1 MPLSKFVFKPGIMRE
16 GTAYDNE
23 GGWFD
28 SNLVRFNAGRPEKIG
43 GWRKDSINTFLGTCR
58 ALHSWVS
65 LDGSKFLGLGT
76 HLKYY
81 ILEGDTFNDVT
92 PIRATTTNG
101 IVFSATNGSS
111 TITATDSAHGAVS
124 GDFVTISGAVSLGGL
139 VTAAVL
145 NQEYQILSVP
155 SASTFTFTAKDTS
168 GATVTANSGDDPS
181 TGGGNGGSGVDG
193 AFQINVGLDVYVQS
207 TGFGSGQYSKG
218 TWGSVTALSKTNQL
232 RNWSHDHFGEDLII
246 AVRNGQ
252 LFYWDKTDGVQTRAV
267 ALTGI
272 SGASFVP
279 TICLGV
285 TVSETDRH
293 VIVLGADP
301 IVGNARTGVLDPML
315 VSFSDQE
322 DPLQFEP
329 LDTNTA
335 GDLRLSEGS
344 LIVGSVKARQETLI
358 WTDTALY
365 SMAFIGPPF
374 TFGLNLI
381 NNNTGLIS
389 PNGAITSPNGV
400 YWMGYDNFYVY
411 NGSVQKVPC
420 SVLSYVFDDLNSG
433 QVYKINAFTNNAH
446 DEIGWFYPSANST
459 EVDRYVVYD
468 YNDNVW
474 SYGELSRTA
483 WLDEGTVDY
492 PRAVSENYLYE
503 HEFGF
508 NDDGN
513 PMTNVFIESSDFD
526 IGDGEQYAFFS
537 KIIPDIKFLNNSG
550 GGKVNL
556 VLKTRDFPGDT
567 LTTNSTNAIA
577 STTQQAHIRGRAR
590 QAVIRLESD
599 DTNTN
604 SSNDDTG
611 WRLGATRLD
620 IKGDGRR

>member
-43 GWRKDSINTFLGTCR
+43 GWQKDSINTFLGTCR

-124 GDFVTISGAVSLGGL
+124 GDFVTISGSASLGGL

-155 SASTFTFTAKDTS
+155 TTSTFTFTAKDTS
-168 GATVTANSGDDPS
+168 GNTITANSSDS
-181 TGGGNGGSGVDG
+181 GNGGSGVDG

-207 TGFGSGQYSKG
+207 TGFGSGQYNTG

-246 AVRNGQ
+246 AVRNGE

-301 IVGNARTGVLDPML
+301 IVGDARTGVLDPML

-322 DPLQFEP
+322 NPLQFEP

>member
-43 GWRKDSINTFLGTCR
+43 GWQKDSTNTFLGTCR

-124 GDFVTISGAVSLGGL
+124 GDFVTISGSASLGGL

-155 SASTFTFTAKDTS
+155 TTSTFTFTAKDTS
-168 GATVTANSGDDPS
+168 GNTITANSSDS
-181 TGGGNGGSGVDG
+181 GNGGSGVDG

-207 TGFGSGQYSKG
+207 TGFGSGQYNTG

-301 IVGNARTGVLDPML
+301 IVGDARTGVLDPML

-322 DPLQFEP
+322 NPLQFEP

-344 LIVGSVKARQETLI
+344 IIVGSVKARQETLI

-420 SVLSYVFDDLNSG
+420 SVLNYVFDDLNSG

>member
-1 MPLSKFVFKPGIMRE
+1 MPLSKFVLKPGITRE

-28 SNLVRFNAGRPEKIG
+28 SNLVRFNSGRPEKVG
-43 GWRKDSINTFLGTCR
+43 GWRKDTDNSFLGTCR
-58 ALHSWVS
+58 ALHSWVA

-101 IVFSATNGSS
+101 ITFAATNGSS
-111 TITATDSAHGAVS
+111 TITATDSSHGCVS

-139 VTAAVL
+139 IVATSL
-145 NQEYQILSVP
+145 NQEYEISGVP
-155 SASTFTFTAKDTS
+155 STNTYTFTAKDTS
-168 GATVTANSGDDPS
+168 GDTLTANSSD
-181 TGGGNGGSGVDG
+181 TGNGGSGVDG
-193 AFQINVGLDVYVQS
+193 AYQINVGLDVYVAS
-207 TGFGSGQYSKG
+207 TGWGSGTWNDG
-218 TWGSVTALSKTNQL
+218 TWGSVNALSATNQL

-252 LFYWDKTDGVQTRAV
+252 IFYWDKTNNVNTRAV
-267 ALTGI
+267 LLSGI

-301 IVGNARTGVLDPML
+301 IVGGARTGVLDPML

-329 LDTNTA
+329 LETNTA

-389 PNGAITSPNGV
+389 PNAAVTSPSGV

-420 SVLSYVFDDLNSG
+420 SVLSYVFDDINAG
-433 QVYKINAFTNNAH
+433 QAYKILAYTNNAH
-446 DEIGWFYPSANST
+446 DEVGWFYPSST
-459 EVDRYVVYD
+459 SLEIDRYVVFD

-492 PRAVSENYLYE
+492 PRATTDNYLYE
-503 HEFGF
+503 QEFGF
-508 NDDGN
+508 DDDGS

-526 IGDGEQYAFFS
+526 IGDGEQFAFIS
-537 KIIPDIKFLNNSG
+537 KIIPDIKFLSNSEA
-550 GGKVNL
+550 GKVNL
-556 VLKTRDFPGDT
+556 VLKTRDYPGDT
-567 LTTNSTNAIA
+567 LTTNSTSSIA

-590 QAVIRLESD
+590 QAVLRLESD

-604 SSNDDTG
+604 SSNSDTG
-611 WRLGATRLD
+611 WRLGATRLE
-620 IKGDGRR
+620 IRSDGKR

>member
-43 GWRKDSINTFLGTCR
+43 GWQKDSTNTFLGTCR

-124 GDFVTISGAVSLGGL
+124 GDFVTLSGSASLGGL

-155 SASTFTFTAKDTS
+155 TTSTFTFTAKDTS
-168 GATVTANSGDDPS
+168 GNTITANSSDS
-181 TGGGNGGSGVDG
+181 GNGGSGVDG

-207 TGFGSGQYSKG
+207 TGFGSGQYNTG

-246 AVRNGQ
+246 AVRNGE

-301 IVGNARTGVLDPML
+301 IVGDARTGVLDPML

-322 DPLQFEP
+322 NPLQFEP

>member
-43 GWRKDSINTFLGTCR
+43 GWQKDSINTFLGTCR

-124 GDFVTISGAVSLGGL
+124 GDFVTISGSASLGGL

-155 SASTFTFTAKDTS
+155 STSTFTFTAKDTS
-168 GATVTANSGDDPS
+168 GNTITANSSDS
-181 TGGGNGGSGVDG
+181 GNGGSGVDG

-207 TGFGSGQYSKG
+207 TGFGSGQYNTG

-246 AVRNGQ
+246 AVRNGEI
-252 LFYWDKTDGVQTRAV
+252 FYWDKTDGVQTRAV

-301 IVGNARTGVLDPML
+301 IVGGARTGVLDPML

-322 DPLQFEP
+322 NPLQFEP

>member
-43 GWRKDSINTFLGTCR
+43 GWQKDSINTFLGTCR

-124 GDFVTISGAVSLGGL
+124 GDFVTISGSASLGGL

-155 SASTFTFTAKDTS
+155 TTSTFTFTAKDTS
-168 GATVTANSGDDPS
+168 GNTITANSSDS
-181 TGGGNGGSGVDG
+181 GNGGSGVDG

-207 TGFGSGQYSKG
+207 TGFGSGQYNTG

-246 AVRNGQ
+246 AVRNGE

-301 IVGNARTGVLDPML
+301 IVGDARTGVLDPML

-322 DPLQFEP
+322 NPLQFEP

-344 LIVGSVKARQETLI
+344 IIVGSVKARQETLI

-446 DEIGWFYPSANST
+446 DEIGWFYPSANAV

>member
-43 GWRKDSINTFLGTCR
+43 GWQKDSINTFLGTCR

-155 SASTFTFTAKDTS
+155 STSTFTFTAKDTS
-168 GATVTANSGDDPS
+168 GNTITANSSDS
-181 TGGGNGGSGVDG
+181 GNGGSGVDG

-207 TGFGSGQYSKG
+207 TGFGSGQYNTG

-246 AVRNGQ
+246 AVRNGE

-301 IVGNARTGVLDPML
+301 IVGDARTGVLDPML

-322 DPLQFEP
+322 NPLQFEP

-537 KIIPDIKFLNNSG
+537 KIIPDIKFLNNNG

>member
-43 GWRKDSINTFLGTCR
+43 GWQKDSINTFLGTCR

-124 GDFVTISGAVSLGGL
+124 GDFVTISGSASLGGL

-155 SASTFTFTAKDTS
+155 STSTFTFTAKDTS
-168 GATVTANSGDDPS
+168 GNTITANSSDS
-181 TGGGNGGSGVDG
+181 GNGGSGVDG

-207 TGFGSGQYSKG
+207 TGFGSGQYNTG

-246 AVRNGQ
+246 AVRNGE

-301 IVGNARTGVLDPML
+301 IVGDARTGVLDPML

-322 DPLQFEP
+322 NPLQFEP

>member
-43 GWRKDSINTFLGTCR
+43 GWQKDSINTFLGTCR

-124 GDFVTISGAVSLGGL
+124 GDFVTISGSASLGGL

-155 SASTFTFTAKDTS
+155 TTSTFTFTAKDTS
-168 GATVTANSGDDPS
+168 GNTITANSSDS
-181 TGGGNGGSGVDG
+181 GNGGSGVDG

-207 TGFGSGQYSKG
+207 TGFGSGQYNTG

-301 IVGNARTGVLDPML
+301 IVGDARTGVLDPML

-322 DPLQFEP
+322 NPLQFEP

>member
-43 GWRKDSINTFLGTCR
+43 GWQKDSINTFLGTCR

-124 GDFVTISGAVSLGGL
+124 GDFVTISGSASLGGL

-155 SASTFTFTAKDTS
+155 TTSTFTFTAKDTS
-168 GATVTANSGDDPS
+168 GNTITANSSDS
-181 TGGGNGGSGVDG
+181 GNGGSGVDG

-207 TGFGSGQYSKG
+207 TGFGSGQYNTG

-246 AVRNGQ
+246 AVRNGE

-301 IVGNARTGVLDPML
+301 IVGGARTGVLDPML

-322 DPLQFEP
+322 NPLQFEP

>member
-1 MPLSKFVFKPGIMRE
+1 MRE

-28 SNLVRFNAGRPEKIG
+28 SNLVRFNSGRPEKVG
-43 GWRKDSINTFLGTCR
+43 GWRKDTDNSFLGTCR
-58 ALHSWVS
+58 ALHSWVA

-92 PIRATTTNG
+92 PIRSTTTNG
-101 IVFSATNGSS
+101 ITFAATNGSS
-111 TITATDSAHGAVS
+111 TITATDSSHGCVS

-139 VTAAVL
+139 IVATSL
-145 NQEYQILSVP
+145 NQEYEISGVP
-155 SASTFTFTAKDTS
+155 STNTYTFTAKDTS
-168 GATVTANSGDDPS
+168 GNTLTANSSD
-181 TGGGNGGSGVDG
+181 TGNGGSGVDG
-193 AFQINVGLDVYVQS
+193 AYQINVGLDVYVAS
-207 TGFGSGQYSKG
+207 TGWGSGTWNDG
-218 TWGSVTALSKTNQL
+218 TWGSVNALSATNQL

-252 LFYWDKTDGVQTRAV
+252 IFYWDKTNNVNTRAV
-267 ALTGI
+267 LLSGI

-301 IVGNARTGVLDPML
+301 IVGGARTGVLDPML

-329 LDTNTA
+329 LETNTA

-389 PNGAITSPNGV
+389 PNAAVTSPSGV

-420 SVLSYVFDDLNSG
+420 SVLSYVFDDINAG
-433 QVYKINAFTNNAH
+433 QAYKILAYTNNAH
-446 DEIGWFYPSANST
+446 DEVGWFYPSGTSL
-459 EVDRYVVYD
+459 EVDKYVVFD

-492 PRAVSENYLYE
+492 PRATTDNYLYE
-503 HEFGF
+503 QEFGF
-508 NDDGN
+508 DDDGS

-526 IGDGEQYAFFS
+526 IGDGEQFS
-537 KIIPDIKFLNNSG
+537 FLTKIIPDIKFLSNSEA
-550 GGKVNL
+550 GKVNL

-567 LTTNSTNAIA
+567 LVTNSTSSVA

-590 QAVIRLESD
+590 QAVLRLESD

-604 SSNDDTG
+604 SSNSDTG
-611 WRLGATRLD
+611 WRLGATRLE
-620 IKGDGRR
+620 IRSDGKR

>member
-43 GWRKDSINTFLGTCR
+43 GWQKDSINTFLGTCR

-124 GDFVTISGAVSLGGL
+124 GDFVTISGSASLGGL

-155 SASTFTFTAKDTS
+155 STSTFTFTAKDTS
-168 GATVTANSGDDPS
+168 GNTITANSSDS
-181 TGGGNGGSGVDG
+181 GNGGSGVDG
-193 AFQINVGLDVYVQS
+193 AFQINIGLDVYVQS
-207 TGFGSGQYSKG
+207 TGFGSGQYNTG

-246 AVRNGQ
+246 AVRNGE

-301 IVGNARTGVLDPML
+301 IVGDARTGVLDPML

-322 DPLQFEP
+322 NPLQFEP

>member
-43 GWRKDSINTFLGTCR
+43 GWQKDSINTFLGTCR

-124 GDFVTISGAVSLGGL
+124 GDFVTISGSASLGGL

-155 SASTFTFTAKDTS
+155 TTSTFTFTAKDTS
-168 GATVTANSGDDPS
+168 GNTITANSSDS
-181 TGGGNGGSGVDG
+181 GNGGSGVDG

-207 TGFGSGQYSKG
+207 TGFGSGKWNEN
-218 TWGSVTALSKTNQL
+218 TWGSVNALSKTNQL

-252 LFYWDKTDGVQTRAV
+252 LFYWDKTDGVQNRAV

-301 IVGNARTGVLDPML
+301 IVGDARTGVLDPML

-344 LIVGSVKARQETLI
+344 IIVGSVKARQETLI

-420 SVLSYVFDDLNSG
+420 SVLNYVFDDLNSG

>member
-43 GWRKDSINTFLGTCR
+43 GWQKDSTNTFLGTCR

-124 GDFVTISGAVSLGGL
+124 GDFVTISGSASLGGL

-155 SASTFTFTAKDTS
+155 TTSTFTFTAKDTS
-168 GATVTANSGDDPS
+168 GNTITANSSDS
-181 TGGGNGGSGVDG
+181 GNGGSGVDG

-207 TGFGSGQYSKG
+207 TGFGSGQYNTG

-344 LIVGSVKARQETLI
+344 IIVGSVKARQETLI

-420 SVLSYVFDDLNSG
+420 SVLNYVFDDLNSG

-550 GGKVNL
+550 VGKVNL

>member
-43 GWRKDSINTFLGTCR
+43 GWQKDSINTFLGTCR

-155 SASTFTFTAKDTS
+155 TTSTFTFTAKDTS
-168 GATVTANSGDDPS
+168 GNTITANSSDS
-181 TGGGNGGSGVDG
+181 GNGGSGVDG

-207 TGFGSGQYSKG
+207 TGFGSGQYNTG

-246 AVRNGQ
+246 AVRNGE

-301 IVGNARTGVLDPML
+301 IVGGARTGVLDPML

-322 DPLQFEP
+322 NPLQFEP

>member
-43 GWRKDSINTFLGTCR
+43 GWQKDSINTFLGTCR

-124 GDFVTISGAVSLGGL
+124 GDFVTLSGSASLGGL

-155 SASTFTFTAKDTS
+155 TTSTFTFTAKDTS
-168 GATVTANSGDDPS
+168 GNTITANSSDS
-181 TGGGNGGSGVDG
+181 GNGGSGVDG

-207 TGFGSGQYSKG
+207 TGFGSGKWNEN
-218 TWGSVTALSKTNQL
+218 TWGSVNALSKTNQL

-252 LFYWDKTDGVQTRAV
+252 LFYWDKTDGVQNRAV

-301 IVGNARTGVLDPML
+301 IVGDARTGVLDPML

-322 DPLQFEP
+322 NPLQFEP

-344 LIVGSVKARQETLI
+344 IIVGSVKARQETLI

-420 SVLSYVFDDLNSG
+420 SVLNYVFDDLNSG

-446 DEIGWFYPSANST
+446 DEIGWFYPSANAV

-550 GGKVNL
+550 EGKVNL

-577 STTQQAHIRGRAR
+577 STTQQTHIRGRAR